1 MRPSRS
7 GLRAA
12 LFSIALGACARAP
25 GSPGAPP
32 SERSV
37 AVAAED
43 GSTLHATERLVDG
56 AWVRDGA
63 SRRVSA
69 RGVALEAGS
78 YLLGEREGVWIFR
91 APDGALDAE
100 RTGVYESGERI
111 APWYEEGTRSGRLK
125 SGTTQLA
132 TYAHGLRNGPAHG
145 FHPGGGRESEGGYA
159 DGLRTGP
166 WTYWL
171 ESGAVDVERSG
182 LYRLDVKVADL
193 DAGDARG
200 DGR

>member
-1 MRPSRS
+1 MRPFRS
-7 GLRAA
+7 MLRAG
-12 LFSIALGACARAP
+12 LLSIALGACARAP
-25 GSPGAPP
+25 VEAP
-32 SERSV
+32 SERLV
-37 AVAAED
+37 AAAAED

-63 SRRVSA
+63 SRLVSA
-69 RGVALEAGS
+69 RGVALATGS
-78 YLLGEREGVWIFR
+78 YLLGEPEGVWIFR

-125 SGTTQLA
+125 SGMTQLA

-145 FHPGGGRESEGGYA
+145 FHPAGGRESEGGYV
-159 DGLRTGP
+159 DGLRSGP

-182 LYRLDVKVADL
+182 LYRLDVKVAELGGL
-193 DAGDARG
+193 DSG